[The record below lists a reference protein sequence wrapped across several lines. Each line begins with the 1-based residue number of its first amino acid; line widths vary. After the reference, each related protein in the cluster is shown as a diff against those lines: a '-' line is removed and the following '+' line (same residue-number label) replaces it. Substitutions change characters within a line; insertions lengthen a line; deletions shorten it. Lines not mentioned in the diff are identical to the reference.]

1 MYRTQDTWVAGKLIQ
16 SMYQK
21 NQTKKT
27 INKIKHYKEVYVLFR
42 IKNYTYSLK
51 GGKKRR

>member
-27 INKIKHYKEVYVLFR
+27 INKIKHLPVSKFVHTFVANL
-42 IKNYTYSLK
+42 
-51 GGKKRR
+51 